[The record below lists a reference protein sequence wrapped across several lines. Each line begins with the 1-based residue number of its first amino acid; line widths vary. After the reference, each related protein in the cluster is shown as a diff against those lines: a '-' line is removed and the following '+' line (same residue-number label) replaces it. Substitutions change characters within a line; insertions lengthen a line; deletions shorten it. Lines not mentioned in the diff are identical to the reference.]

1 MNTETH
7 KFTSISTGQSKD
19 QTVKA
24 VQPGFKSKAI
34 EQGSTGW
41 LLNKIQMEGIEQ
53 AVYGTGM
60 YILTVFNIT
69 KA

>member
-1 MNTETH
+1 
-7 KFTSISTGQSKD
+7 
-19 QTVKA
+19 
-24 VQPGFKSKAI
+24 VQQGFKSKAI

-41 LLNKIQMEGIEQ
+41 PLNKIQMEGIEQ
-53 AVYGTGM
+53 AVYGTGV